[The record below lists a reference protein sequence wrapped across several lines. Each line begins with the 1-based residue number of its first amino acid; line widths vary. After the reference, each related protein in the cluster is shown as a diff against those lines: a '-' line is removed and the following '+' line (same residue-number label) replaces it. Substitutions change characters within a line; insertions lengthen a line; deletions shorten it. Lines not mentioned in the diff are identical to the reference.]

1 MDICKTDLQLA
12 ARLLREAAAY
22 LSAHA
27 MTAREADK
35 ARQMN
40 RLSKK
45 LYKRIPDEEKK
56 KPNHIR

>member
-12 ARLLREAAAY
+12 SRLLREAASY

-27 MTAREADK
+27 KSAREADK

-40 RLSKK
+40 KLSKK
-45 LYKRIPDEEKK
+45 LSKRISNEEKK